1 MGTFLLNLLIL
12 CLQVKKLTDFTNLFS
27 PHGFEKNDEIFC
39 FISKVNEIDIT
50 NLTNQTKFRLDEI
63 SKIEYY
69 FHEEVNQRTSCSKKL
84 SKYVAAFDCIDKVL
98 IVSSATTGGVS
109 IISFTSVVEA
119 SVGIAS
125 ASFTLT
131 IGIVKNLL
139 SMTRN
144 KKKKHDKILMQV
156 KSKLNSIETLVSQ
169 ALIDMELGHEEF
181 IAIFKEKD
189 NFEKMKVNGRN
200 VSGKLEEKTEN
211 MRLNSVNSRKNND
224 FAPDV

>member
-1 MGTFLLNLLIL
+1 M
-12 CLQVKKLTDFTNLFS
+12 
-27 PHGFEKNDEIFC
+27 
-39 FISKVNEIDIT
+39 
-50 NLTNQTKFRLDEI
+50 
-63 SKIEYY
+63 
-69 FHEEVNQRTSCSKKL
+69 
-84 SKYVAAFDCIDKVL
+84 L

-109 IISFTSVVEA
+109 TISFTSVVEA

-169 ALIDMELGHEEF
+169 ALIDMELCHEEF